1 MKEGNYQPVP
11 VDDAKRIAERYQKT
25 HVVIVSYDETINVM
39 HVTTYGLRD
48 QRDKQNA
55 ANIGEFIA
63 NQLGADLSLG
73 MRFQD
78 FGANALRAAEARG
91 YAKAMIEM
99 GVELP

>member
-55 ANIGEFIA
+55 ANIGDVYRKPAWSGLE
-63 NQLGADLSLG
+63 
-73 MRFQD
+73 
-78 FGANALRAAEARG
+78 LRNEVSGLRGQCAASRRG
-91 YAKAMIEM
+91 PRLRQ
-99 GVELP
+99 GNDRNGS